1 MARYGARNSKWAVFS
16 TEKADEDPKKLPKYN
31 EKKSFGELN
40 KVTDTINTNEGSL
53 AGDDSIV
60 LYRKQFK
67 DGTVEA
73 ESVFLPVADA
83 AVMLGSPHDDTMGV
97 AHTTDDNA
105 PYIGYGFTTMHVSK
119 TIEYYQVV
127 FYPKLRASKGSD
139 TYETRGE
146 NITFATDKMSFH
158 LESPL
163 CRVYKIEKDFPT
175 EAEATTYLD
184 SLFAGTAAIPGIP
197 ASAPSA

>member
-1 MARYGARNSKWAVFS
+1 MARYGARNSKWAVFV
-16 TEKADEDPKKLPKYN
+16 TEKADEDPQKLPKYS

-53 AGDDSIV
+53 AGDDCIV

-83 AVMLGSPHDDTMGV
+83 AVMLGSPHDDAMGV
-97 AHTTDDNA
+97 SHTTDDNA

-119 TIEYYQVV
+119 TDEYFQVV
-127 FYPKLRASKGSD
+127 FYPKLRANKGSD
-139 TYETRGE
+139 TYETRGD

-175 EAEATTYLD
+175 EAEATAYLD
-184 SLFAGTAAIPGIP
+184 SLFAGAATIPGIS
-197 ASAPSA
+197 ASKPSA